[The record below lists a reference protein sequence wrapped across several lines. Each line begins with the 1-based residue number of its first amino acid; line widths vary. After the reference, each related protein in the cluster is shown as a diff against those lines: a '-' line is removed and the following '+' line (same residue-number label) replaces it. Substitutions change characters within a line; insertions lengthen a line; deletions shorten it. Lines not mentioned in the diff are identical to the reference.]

1 MSVFHAAY
9 KTASEFSIREFKT
22 CSQQHGRRHRDCT
35 MLTYPTFYIQWILYA
50 IIKKFIHSG
59 ENYGPKFQ
67 NRLVLYF
74 RIGLLACSSGFK
86 LRRCYRTRK
95 MDRASTTSALTL
107 RHVMNIL
114 YKPNWACLFS
124 AQPITARRLFAFHSS
139 IAACALLSHTRCSSG
154 RQVTFF

>member
-1 MSVFHAAY
+1 MNTV
-9 KTASEFSIREFKT
+9 
-22 CSQQHGRRHRDCT
+22 RDN
-35 MLTYPTFYIQWILYA
+35 Q
-50 IIKKFIHSG
+50 KFIHSG

-74 RIGLLACSSGFK
+74 RIGLSACSSGFK
-86 LRRCYRTRK
+86 LRRCYRARK

-139 IAACALLSHTRCSSG
+139 VAACALLSHTRCSSG
-154 RQVTFF
+154 RRHFLLGNICGGEGRLQQWGITPRSPVSLSSRSCVTRL